1 MCVTAPLDV
10 VAHAKDKRLRPS
22 LRRCSTMPAIA
33 RHARAERESAALRRA
48 SPGVFAAM
56 EAATPRRPPSTPR
69 VVTRTSSPPSARDCG
84 GFGGGVVARK
94 VVFLVRHGEAV
105 HNIEEKKAQQATAHA
120 LKALGLC
127 PKSDK
132 FKALVED
139 ARRAC
144 LSDCCLRDAALS
156 DAGKNQALSAKEVIH
171 RLTHGAAAG
180 HSSGLPFPTVV
191 LTSPLE
197 RTLQTTN
204 LVFPSHPNVHMCEAL
219 RERRTGLP
227 CDERKPAKFIRRR
240 PEFRHMS
247 SNNLLQF
254 DLDNDKED
262 DESSTPDSSSGLCA
276 VVENKEDVRAR
287 SSRLAEL
294 LQRFAGDQAVA
305 VVTHKGYLR
314 ELERGPLGRPQASE
328 FGNGEVRVYELS
340 LSGDGKLI
348 SKVLHGGLDATK

>member
-1 MCVTAPLDV
+1 M
-10 VAHAKDKRLRPS
+10 
-22 LRRCSTMPAIA
+22 
-33 RHARAERESAALRRA
+33 
-48 SPGVFAAM
+48 
-56 EAATPRRPPSTPR
+56 
-69 VVTRTSSPPSARDCG
+69 
-84 GFGGGVVARK
+84 
-94 VVFLVRHGEAV
+94 
-105 HNIEEKKAQQATAHA
+105 HNIEEKKAQQATALA

-127 PKSDK
+127 PKSDG
-132 FKALVED
+132 FKAMVED

-156 DAGKNQALSAKEVIH
+156 DAGKNQALSAKEVID

-180 HSSGLPFPTVV
+180 SSSGLPFPTVV

-262 DESSTPDSSSGLCA
+262 DESSATDSSGGLCA
-276 VVENKEDVRAR
+276 VVENKEDVRER
-287 SSRLAEL
+287 SKHLGEL
-294 LQRFAGDQAVA
+294 LKRFAGDQAVA

-340 LSGDGKLI
+340 LSGDGMLI
-348 SKVLHGGLDATK
+348 SKLLHGGLDASN